1 MKRVRQLGR
10 SALAAAGLTLIA
22 AAIAWTL
29 PAVIPQPVL
38 ERPET
43 VENLSVRYYG
53 EGFLTLDG
61 ETQAALLEVLSEGR
75 CTRRLL
81 WSGSGTGHPVEET
94 ISISFHTP
102 GQGEAAA
109 STELVLGDPLWSSL
123 SRSSAAWGGVEY
135 NIRGAGAL
143 TRQVEAVLA
152 GAAEEGAQA

>member
-38 ERPET
+38 DRPET

-102 GQGEAAA
+102 GQVEAAA

>member
-1 MKRVRQLGR
+1 M
-10 SALAAAGLTLIA
+10 
-22 AAIAWTL
+22 
-29 PAVIPQPVL
+29 IPQPVL
-38 ERPET
+38 DRPET

-61 ETQAALLEVLSEGR
+61 ETQAALLKVLSEGR

-81 WSGSGTGHPVEET
+81 CSGTGRGIPVEET

-102 GQGEAAA
+102 GQGETAA

>member
-1 MKRVRQLGR
+1 MKRVCQLGR

-29 PAVIPQPVL
+29 PSVIPQPVL
-38 ERPET
+38 DRPET

-53 EGFLTLDG
+53 ESFLTLDG

-143 TRQVEAVLA
+143 TRQVVAVLA

>member
-38 ERPET
+38 DRPET

-143 TRQVEAVLA
+143 PRQVVAVLA

>member
-38 ERPET
+38 DRPET

-123 SRSSAAWGGVEY
+123 SRSSAAWGGIEY

>member
-38 ERPET
+38 DRPET

-61 ETQAALLEVLSEGR
+61 ETQAALLEVLSQGR

-123 SRSSAAWGGVEY
+123 SRRSAAWGGVEY
-135 NIRGAGAL
+135 NIRGAGTL

>member
-1 MKRVRQLGR
+1 M
-10 SALAAAGLTLIA
+10 
-22 AAIAWTL
+22 
-29 PAVIPQPVL
+29 IPQPVL
-38 ERPET
+38 DRPET
-43 VENLSVRYYG
+43 LENLSVRYYG

-61 ETQAALLEVLSEGR
+61 ETQAALLEGLSEGR

-94 ISISFHTP
+94 INISFHTP

>member
-38 ERPET
+38 DRPET

-123 SRSSAAWGGVEY
+123 SRRSAAWGGIES
-135 NIRGAGAL
+135 NIRGAGTL

>member
-38 ERPET
+38 DRPET

-53 EGFLTLDG
+53 EDLLTLDG
-61 ETQAALLEVLSEGR
+61 ETQAALLEGLSEGR

-102 GQGEAAA
+102 GQGETAA

-123 SRSSAAWGGVEY
+123 SRRSAAWGGVEY
-135 NIRGAGAL
+135 NIRGAGTL

>member
-38 ERPET
+38 DRPET

-109 STELVLGDPLWSSL
+109 STELVLGDPLWSCL

>member
-38 ERPET
+38 DRPET